1 MNKSILLIVL
11 LMHALGSSMAQ
22 TMTDS
27 DYLPAQQSG
36 LTKARI
42 QFRDIAPLIQHYQQ
56 SEWVTVTELGRSVEN
71 RPIYMLTLGH
81 GSKRVLA
88 WSQMHGDEPT
98 ATAALFDL
106 LKFATAP
113 AQAQWRKSWQ
123 SEVTLY
129 LIPMLNPDGAAR
141 NSRVNA
147 QGIDI
152 NRDALALQSP
162 EGQLLMRTAKRLN
175 PHYAFNLHDQ
185 NRFHAAGDAPNP
197 ATISLLAPAYNA
209 ARDINDSRKA
219 AMQLIALIKPWLE
232 QQIPQHIG
240 RYNDSWSP
248 RSFGDTFAGMGIS
261 TLLVE
266 AGGHRAD
273 DYRQVARRL
282 NVQLYIKWLNAIA
295 EGSYRQ
301 VSLAEYEAIP
311 FNRSGGMNDLIL
323 QNLQLQV
330 ADTLTRLD
338 LAVNF
343 YTESDG
349 HARIHEVGDLSVY
362 SAYHQFDVSGL
373 AFRPGKA
380 YLLTQQLVLDTATH
394 LTLLAAG
401 YTHFTGAQALL
412 HNHSTLPVLVNPL
425 KPVQQAPFL
434 QQGATFLLVNDQEK
448 VVQVLLNGQ
457 LITLATAE
465 VLNPLGT

>member
-1 MNKSILLIVL
+1 
-11 LMHALGSSMAQ
+11 
-22 TMTDS
+22 
-27 DYLPAQQSG
+27 
-36 LTKARI
+36 
-42 QFRDIAPLIQHYQQ
+42 
-56 SEWVTVTELGRSVEN
+56 
-71 RPIYMLTLGH
+71 
-81 GSKRVLA
+81 
-88 WSQMHGDEPT
+88 
-98 ATAALFDL
+98 
-106 LKFATAP
+106 
-113 AQAQWRKSWQ
+113 
-123 SEVTLY
+123 
-129 LIPMLNPDGAAR
+129 
-141 NSRVNA
+141 
-147 QGIDI
+147 
-152 NRDALALQSP
+152 
-162 EGQLLMRTAKRLN
+162 
-175 PHYAFNLHDQ
+175 
-185 NRFHAAGDAPNP
+185 
-197 ATISLLAPAYNA
+197 
-209 ARDINDSRKA
+209 
-219 AMQLIALIKPWLE
+219 
-232 QQIPQHIG
+232 
-240 RYNDSWSP
+240 
-248 RSFGDTFAGMGIS
+248 
-261 TLLVE
+261 
-266 AGGHRAD
+266 
-273 DYRQVARRL
+273 
-282 NVQLYIKWLNAIA
+282 
-295 EGSYRQ
+295 
-301 VSLAEYEAIP
+301 
-311 FNRSGGMNDLIL
+311 MNDLIL